1 MALISRGIQRSFA
14 AVLLSTSLFAQQIQ
28 PERTTAEDHQN
39 MMAQLGIK
47 SLRPAPSGNESA
59 PNQANYDE
67 ATANPFP
74 NLPQVLTLENGQ
86 EVTTADM
93 WWKQRRPEI
102 VELFEREVLGRVPRN
117 VPKVTW
123 SVGDAAVGM
132 IGKHKVIG
140 RQLTGHVDNTSYP
153 SISVDIQMSLV
164 MPGVSAPIPVM
175 MMIGSGTLPQ
185 SLGGPAP
192 ARGRGAPPPASRKR
206 SASNRATAR
215 RRLGCRL
222 HQPDEHS
229 GRQRRGSHERHHRA
243 REQRSVQEAR

>member
-14 AVLLSTSLFAQQIQ
+14 AVLLSTSLFAQEIQ

-123 SVGDAAVGM
+123 SVGNSDLCPL
-132 IGKHKVIG
+132 H
-140 RQLTGHVDNTSYP
+140 
-153 SISVDIQMSLV
+153 
-164 MPGVSAPIPVM
+164 SAEFVFVFETQPLI
-175 MMIGSGTLPQ
+175 
-185 SLGGPAP
+185 
-192 ARGRGAPPPASRKR
+192 
-206 SASNRATAR
+206 NRTA
-215 RRLGCRL
+215 L
-222 HQPDEHS
+222 
-229 GRQRRGSHERHHRA
+229 RRGI
-243 REQRSVQEAR
+243 QTN